1 MARPSTEKKV
11 ERDYWKK
18 NAQGQWRR
26 VTEQV
31 SEVGYC
37 AAIARER
44 KGWYRGA
51 RIASIPLSAQS

>member
-26 VTEQV
+26 VIEQV

-37 AAIARER
+37 AAIAREPAGWR
-44 KGWYRGA
+44 KGA
-51 RIASIPLSAQS
+51 RIRRAPNA